1 MESPEH
7 HALDP
12 RVLAQAVDHFIEAR
26 WRGEDRAASS
36 FAVWFEA
43 HWSEA
48 APPEPEDPPDA
59 ASVLAGSGGGIRWY
73 LRDEAIRGYVA
84 RRESGCY
91 LVPRDDIMPAI
102 APPWDA
108 SADPEPGTDRLL
120 RHTLE
125 ARDIVA
131 FPSHRRGEH
140 MTQPDAVDGPEVV
153 ASALYLETAPA
164 AW

>member
-1 MESPEH
+1 MESPEDNT
-7 HALDP
+7 LDP

-26 WRGEDRAASS
+26 WRGEDREASS
-36 FAVWFEA
+36 FAAWFEA

-91 LVPRDDIMPAI
+91 LVPRDDVVPAI
-102 APPWDA
+102 VSPREA
-108 SADPEPGTDRLL
+108 SADPHMAADRLL
-120 RHTLE
+120 RQAADPGTST
-125 ARDIVA
+125 A
-131 FPSHRRGEH
+131 FPSYRRGEH
-140 MTQPDAVDGPEVV
+140 MTAPAAADSPEVV
-153 ASALYLETAPA
+153 ATVVYLETAPA
-164 AW
+164 GW